1 MNVCIVGTGY
11 VGLVAAACYAEMGND
26 VYCIDVNPDIIKS
39 LQEGKIHIY
48 EPGLESLVKRNY
60 AEGRLKFSTDL
71 SEGLQDALF
80 VFSSVGT
87 PSQPDGSCDLSYV
100 RQVAQQIGQ
109 SMTDYK
115 IVINKST
122 VPVGT
127 ADMVRNII
135 QEELNKRDIKLEFD
149 VVSNPEFLK
158 EGQEVE
164 IIYHANSE
172 TPISCELPP
181 FVILEITYSEP
192 GIKGDTSSTTAMKP
206 ATTETGVKINVP
218 LFVNTGDKIKIDTR
232 SKSYVERIKE

>member
-26 VYCIDVNPDIIKS
+26 VYCIDVNPDIVKS
-39 LQEGKIHIY
+39 LQNGKIHIY
-48 EPGLESLVKRNY
+48 EPGLEPLVKRNY

-87 PSQPDGSCDLSYV
+87 PSQSDGSCDLSYV
-100 RQVAQQIGQ
+100 RQVAEQIGQ

-135 QEELNKRDIKLEFD
+135 QEELNKRDIKL
-149 VVSNPEFLK
+149 
-158 EGQEVE
+158 
-164 IIYHANSE
+164 
-172 TPISCELPP
+172 
-181 FVILEITYSEP
+181 
-192 GIKGDTSSTTAMKP
+192 
-206 ATTETGVKINVP
+206 
-218 LFVNTGDKIKIDTR
+218 
-232 SKSYVERIKE
+232 